1 MRNNNETCGICGKE
15 GKINHDLY
23 ICTLCGEI
31 KCLDC
36 VTFNEEK
43 VCSDCSELI
52 NDYDEEFGMIDQI
65 Y

>member
-1 MRNNNETCGICGKE
+1 MRNNNEICGICGKE

-52 NDYDEEFGMIDQI
+52 DDFNEEFGMIDQI